1 MNDGFSIVAAL
12 DANENMKTGK
22 IARSFTAL
30 ELIDL
35 ITKVISA
42 ASPGMCIRGSNQ
54 IDRMQTSADLS
65 VLACSFYTF
74 NFSTGD
80 QRIIVV
86 DLEKKNLFS
95 LTYSNSHPTKMRRL
109 MSSNPST
116 IDSHLTHTKE
126 KVTKNK
132 ILPKLNKLVNDKELS
147 IGDSSDTLNKLDDQL
162 HHIFIK
168 TEKQCSKT
176 RSGQVNFSP
185 ELSKLELTW

>member
-1 MNDGFSIVAAL
+1 
-12 DANENMKTGK
+12 
-22 IARSFTAL
+22 
-30 ELIDL
+30 
-35 ITKVISA
+35 
-42 ASPGMCIRGSNQ
+42 
-54 IDRMQTSADLS
+54 
-65 VLACSFYTF
+65 
-74 NFSTGD
+74 
-80 QRIIVV
+80 
-86 DLEKKNLFS
+86 
-95 LTYSNSHPTKMRRL
+95 MRRP

-116 IDSHLTHTKE
+116 IDLHLTHTKE
-126 KVTKNK
+126 KVTENK